1 MYPLGHT
8 EKYKEVVRGS
18 GAVIKHSP
26 HYPRVEGFTP
36 AASTGIE
43 NNDEREGKT
52 CFDVDF
58 RRA

>member
-18 GAVIKHSP
+18 SAVIKHLP
-26 HYPRVEGFTP
+26 HYPRVAGFTP

-43 NNDEREGKT
+43 NNDEREGKIKM
-52 CFDVDF
+52 F
-58 RRA
+58 